1 MVPTTN
7 TSNLRE
13 GFTPVAG
20 EVRNVFLKRV
30 EFDLD
35 MKSFIHSFIQ
45 QILNT
50 NELPGS
56 DNKMIRNAETVFH

>member
-7 TSNLRE
+7 ASNSRQ
-13 GFTPVAG
+13 GFITMAG
-20 EVRNVFLKRV
+20 EVRNVFCK
-30 EFDLD
+30 EGGIWAWTW
-35 MKSFIHSFIQ
+35 IHSFIQ
-45 QILNT
+45 QILSM